1 MFNKRFFPLIAVFV
15 FGVMNFA
22 DEIVLQ
28 NGLNDYN
35 GCSDTHLKSIGNGS
49 DSIPF
54 QLQGEN
60 YHSIITIET
69 AN

>member
-1 MFNKRFFPLIAVFV
+1 MLNKKIFSLVAVLL
-15 FGVMNFA
+15 FGTMNFA

-35 GCSDTHLKSIGNGS
+35 GCSDTHLKSLGNGS
-49 DSIPF
+49 EKYPF
-54 QLQGEN
+54 KLQDEN
-60 YHSIITIET
+60 YHTNVIIET